1 MASQSKAAGAELEF
15 IAVCP
20 FANVPTNMRAS
31 KYGILLKQSREQEP
45 TTAGLLA
52 L

>member
-1 MASQSKAAGAELEF
+1 MTSQSKAAGAELES

-20 FANVPTNMRAS
+20 FANVPINARAI
-31 KYGILLKQSREQEP
+31 KYGILLKEAREQEP